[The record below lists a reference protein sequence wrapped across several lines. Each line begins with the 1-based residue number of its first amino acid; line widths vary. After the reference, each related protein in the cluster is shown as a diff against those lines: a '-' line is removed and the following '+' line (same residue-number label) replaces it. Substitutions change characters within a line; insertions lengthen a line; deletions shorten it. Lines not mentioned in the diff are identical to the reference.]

1 MTHSKVL
8 LKSDRLCLSKPEIR
22 FGNYFFQWD
31 KAVKF
36 GLSYDEINSFRNFV
50 KNVIPL
56 LEQFMMLLQNE
67 SKSSQGNSYHEKKK
81 LFLEGKHNN
90 LISFLLFVDIEGK
103 ATFYRQ
109 EKCDLIGADDD
120 DNLDSKEDDNKQSLL
135 VAEQL
140 ATDSDKSSKQ
150 NKYCSIAI
158 KWLLGE
164 LLFDRTKKPK

>member
-31 KAVKF
+31 KTVKF

-50 KNVIPL
+50 KNVIPF

-81 LFLEGKHNN
+81 LFLEDKHNN

-109 EKCDLIGADDD
+109 EKCDLIDAIDDD
-120 DNLDSKEDDNKQSLL
+120 LVSKEDHNKQPIL

-140 ATDSDKSSKQ
+140 ATDSYKSSKQ
-150 NKYCSIAI
+150 IKYCSIAI

-164 LLFDRTKKPK
+164 LLFDRTKKSK